1 MAILEPVVGLPCA
14 ASHSDFF
21 ETNIASR
28 TNVVMTV
35 KQKIMAPIWQMS
47 HEPSCSRPIMNVGM
61 EISAPMMKTI
71 NAANLRFLSG

>member
-1 MAILEPVVGLPCA
+1 MAIFEPVVDSPLA

-21 ETNIASR
+21 ETNIVSR

-47 HEPSCSRPIMNVGM
+47 HDPCCSRPIMNVGM